1 MAASSKDDR
10 NGEDLIGCGAD
21 GRDAMARYI
30 LRFTGKGAS
39 TGDAKH
45 RLTKLP
51 DVQIVDES
59 LRMLLVEAP
68 PEAIG
73 RLTEELPGW
82 TSTLERTI
90 PLPDPRPK
98 LRSS

>member
-1 MAASSKDDR
+1 
-10 NGEDLIGCGAD
+10 
-21 GRDAMARYI
+21 MARYI
-30 LRFTGKGAS
+30 LRFTGRGAS
-39 TGDAKH
+39 PDDARQ
-45 RLTKLP
+45 RLSNWQ
-51 DVQIVDES
+51 DVKIVDES
-59 LRMLLVEAP
+59 PRMLLVEAS
-68 PEAIG
+68 PEAIN